1 MRKDIILEIVLNIKV
16 YKRNKRY
23 FLREVRVVEKLEK

>member
-23 FLREVRVVEKLEK
+23 FLCEVRVIEKLEK

>member
-23 FLREVRVVEKLEK
+23 FLREVLRFLV

>member
-23 FLREVRVVEKLEK
+23 FLREVRVIEKLEK

>member
-1 MRKDIILEIVLNIKV
+1 MRKDIILEIALNIKV

-23 FLREVRVVEKLEK
+23 FLREVRVIEKLEK